1 MVQRLWY
8 GEMNAGLVE
17 LEKESIRFSIANI
30 NGSVIMKKRVL
41 EEARKNRFG
50 NLNTDRSY
58 AFKLAEY

>member
-17 LEKESIRFSIANI
+17 LEKESIKFSSANI
-30 NGSVIMKKRVL
+30 NDSVIMKKRVL

-50 NLNTDRSY
+50 NL
-58 AFKLAEY
+58 KH